1 MIEAMHL
8 SSIWQYPVKSMLGG
22 EVSSAVADTLG
33 LIGDRAWAVRDEVR
47 GSVQGARRIGGLM
60 RLAASTTD
68 DGGVTITLP
77 DGSAMHSSDGDVNER
92 LSAALDHPVTLWPLQ
107 SADDLDYYRRGA
119 GDSDDMLV
127 DLRGIFGREDDEPL
141 PDFSVFPA
149 SIMEFESPPGSHV
162 DAYPLMLM
170 TTSSLRALADAL
182 PDSNPDV
189 RRFRPNL
196 VIDTGDAAGHPEFDW
211 VGREVR
217 IGGTRLQITAACPR
231 CVMITREV
239 DADIPVDRAILR
251 HVVRDLNQNVG
262 VYATII
268 EGGPINVGDPVTVP

>member
-1 MIEAMHL
+1 MIDAMHL
-8 SSIWQYPVKSMLGG
+8 SSIWQYPVKSMIGG
-22 EVSSAVADTLG
+22 EVSSAALHPLG
-33 LIGDRAWAVRDEVR
+33 LRGDRAWAVRDEVR

-60 RLAASTTD
+60 RLSASPTA
-68 DGGVTITLP
+68 DGGVSITLP
-77 DGSAMHSSDGDVNER
+77 NGSVVHSGDDDVNER
-92 LSAALDHPVTLWPLQ
+92 LSAALNHPVTLWPLQ
-107 SADDLDYYRRGA
+107 SADNLDYYRRGA
-119 GDSDDMLV
+119 GDGDDMLA

-141 PDFSVFPA
+141 PDFSVFPP

-170 TTSSLRALADAL
+170 STSSLRSMAEAL

-196 VIDTGDAAGHPEFDW
+196 VIDTGDAPGHPEFDW
-211 VGREVR
+211 VGRELRV
-217 IGGTRLQITAACPR
+217 GDTRLQITAGCPR

-239 DADIPVDRAILR
+239 DADIPTDRAILR

-262 VYATII
+262 VYATVID
-268 EGGPINVGDPVTVP
+268 GGPITVGDSVTVS